1 MVTRFRNHPDRSTT
15 NGGISTSAGTVE
27 WPMGGRPVEPTSLGR
42 LRSSPRQDH
51 RDRSVSYDNP
61 LLKLRRAR
69 GGGPRT
75 GPERGPTTPV
85 RSLSQR
91 VGPPHLPT
99 PEKFRTLV
107 GRLRDG
113 SLAPSE
119 ERDLRFA
126 LEGVLERSGG
136 QSQAATNLLGQLMAT
151 NSMNPYR
158 APRRWRP

>member
-1 MVTRFRNHPDRSTT
+1 VDLLPVQ
-15 NGGISTSAGTVE
+15 NGGQRLLCTLCRSA
-27 WPMGGRPVEPTSLGR
+27 W
-42 LRSSPRQDH
+42 
-51 RDRSVSYDNP
+51 
-61 LLKLRRAR
+61 
-69 GGGPRT
+69 
-75 GPERGPTTPV
+75 
-85 RSLSQR
+85 
-91 VGPPHLPT
+91 GPPHLPT

-126 LEGVLERSGG
+126 LEGILERSGG
-136 QSQAATNLLGQLMAT
+136 QSQAATTLLGQLMAT